1 MRLIDRVESKL
12 HKRALPVPMVDQW
25 QSGVAYSRDEWSN
38 PDYGNYLATSND
50 VYSCAWLR
58 AKNLAKLPIQVF
70 DRSGE
75 ETLQG
80 PLVDL
85 LARPNPHW
93 TRQRLIAFVELCLSI
108 WGEAAILL
116 DKGQTGRPSTRPREM
131 WPCKPTSLKAIPHPT
146 DFISGYVYQPPG
158 GAQPIPLR
166 ADEVIFIQYPN
177 PNDVYAGLAP
187 MAAVR
192 LAADVA
198 SESMKA
204 NRALFSQGM
213 MAGGFIMPPDAMS
226 HYTPEQ
232 AKELE
237 DLIGK
242 RFSGQRNAHRWQV
255 LRYFLSLKEMN
266 VTPKDAEWIA
276 GANLTFRQVCRGMG
290 VPPPL
295 VGDAEYATLANL
307 TIYERALWEHTLSF
321 ETEYVGAE
329 LTRQLAPSFGPVSI
343 GFDLGEVVALQEDE
357 QIKWSR
363 EREQIDLGAMTIN
376 EWRALQGLDDVPWG
390 DSWWAPLTKA
400 PVTDSEQPTAVVAS
414 ASFRRALTRR
424 PDKLTEIEDRFRDS
438 LEAVTA
444 RLKDAVLQ
452 QLRQGERSIEG
463 SSDEPFDRAR
473 WQERTRQA
481 CAASA
486 LAAAL
491 WIAQHEAEALGLSP
505 QQIAK
510 LLESKSLLAAV
521 ERLTQQF
528 AQEVTETTWTTVRDA
543 IREGARLGE
552 TLDEISARVAHI
564 MDVRIS
570 DARRS
575 ATTEITR
582 ASTSGQLA
590 AFTEAKVGGKRW
602 VTMADGAVRDSHVPL
617 HGVEI
622 GLTEMFSVGAGRGPG
637 PGQTGDPA
645 EDINCRCILQPV
657 QQRSANGKVAGPALI
672 ALRDALE
679 VH

>member
-1 MRLIDRVESKL
+1 MDLRQRVESRL
-12 HKRALPVPMVDQW
+12 RKRAMPVPQSDPW
-25 QSGVAYSRDEWSN
+25 QTGQPYSRDEWADPN
-38 PDYGNYLATSND
+38 YGNYLATSND

-58 AKNLAKLPIQVF
+58 AKNLAKLPLQVF
-70 DRSGE
+70 DRTGE
-75 ETLQG
+75 ETVQG
-80 PLVDL
+80 PLVEL
-85 LARPNPHW
+85 LARPNAHW
-93 TRQRLIAFVELCLSI
+93 TRQRLVAYVELCLSI

-116 DKGQTGRPSTRPREM
+116 DKGMSGGPATRPREM

-146 DFISGYVYQPPG
+146 DYISGYVYQPPG
-158 GAQPIPLR
+158 GSQPIPLR
-166 ADEVIFIQYPN
+166 ADEVIFVQYPN
-177 PNDVYAGLAP
+177 PNDIYTALAP

-226 HYTPEQ
+226 SYSPEQ

-307 TIYERALWEHTLSF
+307 TVYERALWEHTLSF
-321 ETEYVGAE
+321 EAEYVAAE
-329 LTRQLAPSFGPVSI
+329 LTRQLSPSFGQITI
-343 GFDLGEVVALQEDE
+343 GFDLGQVVALQEDE
-357 QIKWSR
+357 QIKWGRSKD
-363 EREQIDLGAMTIN
+363 QIDLGAITIN
-376 EWRALQGLDDVPWG
+376 EWRAEQGLDDVPWG
-390 DSWWAPLTKA
+390 DAWWAPLTKA
-400 PVTDSEQPTAVVAS
+400 PVSDAEPTPVVAT
-414 ASFRRALTRR
+414 ASFARALTRR

-444 RLKDAVLQ
+444 RMKDAVLQ
-452 QLRQGERSIEG
+452 QLRQGERSIDG
-463 SSDEPFDRAR
+463 SADEPFDKAR
-473 WQERTRQA
+473 WTERIRLA

-491 WIAQHEAEALGLSP
+491 WIAQHEAEALGLTP

-510 LLESKSLLAAV
+510 LLESRSLLAAV

-528 AQEVTETTWTTVRDA
+528 AREVTDTTWDAVRET

-552 TLDEISARVAHI
+552 TLDDISARVAHV

-570 DARRS
+570 DARRT

-582 ASTSGQLA
+582 ASTTGQMA

-602 VTMADGAVRDSHVPL
+602 VTMADGAVRDTHTAVHGREIPL
-617 HGVEI
+617 AD
-622 GLTEMFSVGAGRGPG
+622 MFTVGSGRGPG
-637 PGQTGDPA
+637 PGQIGLPE
-645 EDINCRCILQPV
+645 EDVNCRCILQPV
-657 QQRSANGKVAGPALI
+657 QQRSANGEVTGPALI
-672 ALRDALE
+672 TLRDALE
-679 VH
+679 VR